1 MLEPIVA
8 KGIGM
13 DKRVIP
19 GDAPRA
25 DLSLALDPARN
36 VCVAAC
42 AGSGK
47 TWLLVSRMI
56 RLLLAGAQPSEL
68 LAITFTR
75 KAAEEMRE
83 RLYRWLEELAVAEE
97 GQALAFLVERG
108 LDEGAAR
115 AALPRARGLF
125 EQVLMSAPGPTITTF
140 HGWFLHLLGRAPLP
154 ARGPTQVLEEVALLR
169 REAWLTYAE
178 SLGSRE
184 GSAEERALRAL
195 LAEFPL
201 DGVRDLLFALLDRRA
216 EWWAWA
222 EGRADALRDALAELE
237 RLSGLR
243 EDEDVLGA
251 LFLDTEFIADLRAYL
266 TLLSRNG
273 QGVKGDA
280 ERARVLEGVLAALSP
295 SPSPQG
301 GGGAAPAPD
310 SGASMDATGVWA
322 RLQAVFLT
330 QEGALRVLRTGKAM
344 TARLGEAGVARLLV
358 LHEDLGRRVL
368 LTRGRL
374 ADRRA
379 LLVNR
384 WALTAGLGLLA
395 QYQRLKA
402 ERDALDFTD
411 AEWQAWRLLA
421 DEELGPALLAK
432 LDARWR
438 HILLDEFQDTNPLQ
452 WQCLRAWLDA
462 YGLDGQRPT
471 VFIVGDPKQ
480 SIYRFRRA
488 EPRLFAHAAAW
499 LERDWGGV
507 CLPHNTTRR
516 LAPRVTAWVNAV
528 FAGRDDYP
536 DFQPHLAHQTALP
549 GLCELILAPR
559 TTAPEIAREGL
570 RDPLREAAPDKP
582 QPRAEEARRVAERIQ
597 ALVGRVSVRDGD
609 ATRPARYADI
619 FVLAASR
626 TGLEVFEQAF
636 KRAGIPYVGTR
647 RGGLLSTLEAADMM
661 ALLAWLTN
669 PADDLALAQVLRCPV
684 FACTDEDLLAMADR
698 TDGTWYARLFAWA
711 AEASAPRHIR
721 WAAALLS
728 GWLAQ
733 AGRVPAH
740 DLLDRI
746 FHEGEVEA
754 RYAATVPPH
763 LRAGVLANLRALLA
777 LSLASSS
784 GRYPSLPRFLDE
796 LKALRDRA
804 GDEAPDEPPA
814 AAGDAVRLLTIHAA
828 KGLEAPIVFL
838 IKADEMGGEQD
849 PYGVVLDWPAEAARP
864 RHFSLHG
871 PKEWRGPARDALFAQ
886 ERALAERERLN
897 LLYVAMTRAQQVL
910 VVSGLDD
917 ARPGSWLDLVRQG
930 LARAELTGL
939 PAIEPCDPGLHQ
951 ETEPSVLAA
960 VGPQAPAAPVGT
972 RREGTG
978 EEAEWGVQVHR
989 YLELAC
995 RGWEEAAIERDLDC
1009 PAAEFRRIRDAAR
1022 TLLEAP
1028 HLRRFFDP
1036 GEYLSAYDELPFVDR
1051 DGELRRIDRLVEFEH
1066 EVWVLDY
1073 KTGGLAEPDPVRRA
1087 EPYLEQIEAYRLAMT
1102 ALYPDR
1108 RVRAALIFA
1117 DGSLYELETPP

>member
-1 MLEPIVA
+1 
-8 KGIGM
+8 M
-13 DKRVIP
+13 DKPMIF
-19 GDAPRA
+19 DASHEGLRA
-25 DLSLALDPARN
+25 ALDPRRN
-36 VCVAAC
+36 VCVSAC

-83 RLYRWLEELAVAEE
+83 RLYRWLEELAVADDR
-97 GQALAFLVERG
+97 QALDFLIERG
-108 LDEGAAR
+108 LDEPAAR

-125 EQVLMSAPGPTITTF
+125 EQVLMSAPGPMITTF
-140 HGWFLHLLGRAPLP
+140 HGWFLHLLQRAPLP
-154 ARGPTQVLEEVALLR
+154 ARGPTQVLDEVALLK
-169 REAWLTYAE
+169 REAWLTYTE
-178 SLGSRE
+178 SLASRE

-201 DGVRDLLFALLDRRA
+201 RSVRDLLFALLDRRA
-216 EWWAWA
+216 EWWAWGL
-222 EGRADALRDALAELE
+222 GRADPLDEAMADLE
-237 RLSGLR
+237 RLSGVS

-251 LFLDTEFIADLRAYL
+251 LFADTAFVDGLRAYSE
-266 TLLSRNG
+266 LLARNG
-273 QGVKGDA
+273 LGVKGDG
-280 ERARVLEGVLAALSP
+280 ERARVLEGALAALSP
-295 SPSPQG
+295 D
-301 GGGAAPAPD
+301 GAT
-310 SGASMDATGVWA
+310 MDTTELWV
-322 RLQAVFLT
+322 RLQTVFLT
-330 QEGALRVLRTGKAM
+330 QEGGLRALRTGKAM
-344 TARLGEAGVARLLV
+344 TARLGEVGEAHLKT
-358 LHEDLGRRVL
+358 LHETLGRRIL
-368 LTRGRL
+368 AARGRL
-374 ADRRA
+374 ADQRA
-379 LLVNR
+379 LKLNR

-411 AEWQAWRLLA
+411 AEWQAWQLLA

-516 LAPRVTAWVNAV
+516 LSPRVTAWVNAV

-536 DFQPHLAHQTALP
+536 DFQPHVAHQTALP
-549 GLCELILAPR
+549 GLCELIQAPR
-559 TTAPEIAREGL
+559 VAAPEGVQEGL
-570 RDPLREAAPDKP
+570 RDPLREAAHEADH
-582 QPRAEEARRVAERIQ
+582 PRAEEARRVAARIQ
-597 ALVGRVSVRDGD
+597 ALVGRVGVRDGD
-609 ATRPARYADI
+609 GTRPARYADI
-619 FVLAASR
+619 FALAASR

-636 KRAGIPYVGTR
+636 KLAGIPHVGAR
-647 RGGLLSTLEAADMM
+647 RGGLLSTLEAADIM

-684 FACTDEDLLAMADR
+684 FACTDEDLLALADR
-698 TDGTWYARLFAWA
+698 TGGTWHARLFAWA
-711 AEASAPRHIR
+711 AQASAPRHVR
-721 WAAALLS
+721 RAAALLS

-754 RYAATVPPH
+754 RYAAIVPPH

-838 IKADEMGGEQD
+838 IKADEAAGEQD
-849 PYGVVLDWPAEAARP
+849 PYGVVLDWPAEATRP

-871 PKEWRGPARDALFAQ
+871 PKDGRGPARDTLFAQ
-886 ERALAERERLN
+886 EHALAERERLN
-897 LLYVAMTRAQQVL
+897 LLYVAMTRARQVL

-917 ARPGSWLDLVRQG
+917 AKPGSWLDLVRLA
-930 LARAELTGL
+930 LARTELTGL
-939 PAIEPCDPGLHQ
+939 PAIEPCDPGQ
-951 ETEPSVLAA
+951 REQPEPSALAA
-960 VGPQAPAAPVGT
+960 VGPQAPATPVGA
-972 RREGTG
+972 RREDTR
-978 EEAEWGVQVHR
+978 EEAEWGVRVHR
-989 YLELAC
+989 YLQLAC
-995 RGWEEAAIERDLDC
+995 RGWEEAAIERDLAC

-1022 TLLEAP
+1022 TLLKAP

-1036 GEYLSAYDELPFVDR
+1036 GEYLAAHDELPFVGR

-1087 EPYLEQIEAYRLAMT
+1087 EPHLEQIATYRQAMT